1 MASSPVSIH
10 FFSNNPTTGYDNFS
24 VLWYLVDIDKAPRKA
39 NEGSEWKRITE
50 GDLVVFPSL
59 LSGGGEFEAVRI
71 VGSKTTNILDEG
83 EEVLPLL
90 TAGIEYPEFPSVI
103 VSMAQ
108 ERGVSLREM
117 YEVPLNAVLE
127 SQSPSI
133 TLRDVLGGD
142 DDSYEEFWKEPPV
155 ARRRRPPGGDPWRIS
170 LVDCVWM
177 KTLDGATFLNVAA
190 ESGGD
195 EEL

>member
-1 MASSPVSIH
+1 M
-10 FFSNNPTTGYDNFS
+10 
-24 VLWYLVDIDKAPRKA
+24 
-39 NEGSEWKRITE
+39 
-50 GDLVVFPSL
+50 VFPSL
-59 LSGGGEFEAVRI
+59 LSGAGELESVRI
-71 VGSKTTNILDEG
+71 VGSKTSNILNEE

-133 TLRDVLGGD
+133 TLKDIFGD
-142 DDSYEEFWKEPPV
+142 EGSYEEFWKEPPV

-170 LVDCVWM
+170 LADCVWM
-177 KTLDGATFLNVAA
+177 KTLDGTTFVHVAT